1 MIRADSA
8 PSPFSVASDGVRVR
22 LRVHPRARRTAVD
35 GLGAEADGAMAIKVA
50 VTAAPEDGKANTA
63 TVSHGPWAAKPPKI
77 VLISLDGAKPD
88 FIQDYLTSTKL
99 FETGGMGGPER
110 PLIREM
116 ATEALREFE
125 CQTKKGRSSR

>member
-50 VTAAPEDGKANTA
+50 VTAAPEDGKANAAVIALLAKAWGLPKSAFTVVAGAADRRKIIHLQGDPARLMQALEPWIEELRTSACSTTA
-63 TVSHGPWAAKPPKI
+63 RSC
-77 VLISLDGAKPD
+77 
-88 FIQDYLTSTKL
+88 
-99 FETGGMGGPER
+99 
-110 PLIREM
+110 EM
-116 ATEALREFE
+116 
-125 CQTKKGRSSR
+125 KM